1 MQVTAEILGIAMVI
15 VIAGAIVVHAVYGM
29 KDE

>member
-1 MQVTAEILGIAMVI
+1 MHITAEILGIAMVI
-15 VIAGAIVVHAVYGM
+15 VVAGAIVVHAVYGV